1 MFIISSNIFAFTADT
16 ILHSHLF
23 EHIPYYISNKLSGNT
38 IIQKL
43 PIMLPLTN
51 TSNIVIDLF
60 IIIISIISS
69 LNSGYEI
76 SINDITLTVNL
87 LFTLN

>member
-1 MFIISSNIFAFTADT
+1 
-16 ILHSHLF
+16 
-23 EHIPYYISNKLSGNT
+23 
-38 IIQKL
+38 
-43 PIMLPLTN
+43 MLPLTN

-76 SINDITLTVNL
+76 GINNITLIVNL
-87 LFTLN
+87 LFTLNQLFLHTLLIIAIHCESILELSILLHTDSLDCS